1 MLAQLTGFAGHVILI
16 CGRAN
21 VDLVAGF
28 RGDRVI
34 VGLVRRDNH
43 HHRANVQGFEL
54 VRVVQAIGG
63 KIYSKTVVVG
73 FFNLG
78 MILLDLVL
86 VGISKAF
93 LPLVAAVKRL
103 SFRPSIQSPD
113 PARSPAFGS

>member
-1 MLAQLTGFAGHVILI
+1 MSREPDHIGPLGMLAQVTGFAGHVILI

-43 HHRANVQGFEL
+43 HHWTDPQGFEL

-78 MILLDLVL
+78 MVLLDFVL
-86 VGISKAF
+86 VGICEAF
-93 LPLVAAVKRL
+93 LPFVGCR
-103 SFRPSIQSPD
+103 
-113 PARSPAFGS
+113 